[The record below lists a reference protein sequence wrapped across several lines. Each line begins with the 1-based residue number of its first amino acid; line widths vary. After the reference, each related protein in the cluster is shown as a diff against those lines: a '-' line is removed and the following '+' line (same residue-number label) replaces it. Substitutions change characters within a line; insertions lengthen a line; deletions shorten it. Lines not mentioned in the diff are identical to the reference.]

1 MEIHNINMKF
11 SFYGLITRNLSLI
24 CIPRIVFMKTP
35 RVSGE
40 RGKGERGKG
49 KERRGK
55 GGKGR
60 GGKKPGGWIRYTIK
74 IDIPLNHPAPL
85 IILIDSKTR
94 RGVAVLRKSIF
105 IFFILFFLFS
115 FFIFFSTRRKFLTTI
130 NHDYLTEASP
140 TGQYIL
146 LTKSHVGSRAQ
157 FFAWLPGYYI
167 FKWFLRFE

>member
-40 RGKGERGKG
+40 GGEERRGEGREGKRGEGGKG
-49 KERRGK
+49 KK
-55 GGKGR
+55 L
-60 GGKKPGGWIRYTIK
+60 GGWIRYTIK

-105 IFFILFFLFS
+105 IFLFF
-115 FFIFFSTRRKFLTTI
+115 FFSTRRKFLTTI